1 MTTEQKEA
9 IDRLKDDI
17 KYADMRDAVDGDC
30 TICFI
35 DDLDTAIS
43 LIKQLEREK
52 EIHVKLEQQ
61 YKKEYLDMSELNQKL
76 RKQIDLMADTLSAI
90 CTGLSSIREQF
101 EKSYCEFINSDEDC
115 CWKTDMT
122 CKDCIK
128 QYFERKVEDVK

>member
-1 MTTEQKEA
+1 MTNEQRVRV
-9 IDRLKDDI
+9 DRLERYLISEKDKI
-17 KYADMRDAVDGDC
+17 YTRVRVG
-30 TICFI
+30 
-35 DDLDTAIS
+35 DLDTAIS

-52 EIHVKLEQQ
+52 EIHIKLEQQ

-128 QYFERKVEDVK
+128 QYFERKLENEK

>member
-1 MTTEQKEA
+1 MTNEQRVRV
-9 IDRLKDDI
+9 DRLERYLITDKDNI
-17 KYADMRDAVDGDC
+17 YVRVRV
-30 TICFI
+30 
-35 DDLDTAIS
+35 DDLDTVLS
-43 LIKQLEREK
+43 LIKQLESEK
-52 EIHVKLEQQ
+52 EIHVGLEHQ

-128 QYFERKVEDVK
+128 QYFERKAENVES

>member
-1 MTTEQKEA
+1 MTNEQRVRV
-9 IDRLKDDI
+9 DRLERYLISEKDKI
-17 KYADMRDAVDGDC
+17 YTRVRVG
-30 TICFI
+30 
-35 DDLDTAIS
+35 DLDTAIS

-128 QYFERKVEDVK
+128 QYFERKAEQ

>member
-1 MTTEQKEA
+1 MTNEQREA
-9 IDRLKDDI
+9 IDKLEKLVILRKNKNTI
-17 KYADMRDAVDGDC
+17 KYDNC
-30 TICFI
+30 ICSTS
-35 DDLDTAIS
+35 DLNTVLS

>member
-1 MTTEQKEA
+1 MTNEQKVR
-9 IDRLKDDI
+9 IDRLERYLISEKDKI
-17 KYADMRDAVDGDC
+17 YTRVRVG
-30 TICFI
+30 
-35 DDLDTAIS
+35 DLDTAIS

-128 QYFERKVEDVK
+128 QYFERKLENEK